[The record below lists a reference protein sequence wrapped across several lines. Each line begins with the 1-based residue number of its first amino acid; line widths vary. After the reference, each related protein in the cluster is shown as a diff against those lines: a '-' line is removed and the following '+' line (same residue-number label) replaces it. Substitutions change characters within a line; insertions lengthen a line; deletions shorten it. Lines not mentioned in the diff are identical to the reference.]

1 MPAFSGKDGSVMIG
15 QQEIA
20 DVTKWSAEHKVAT
33 GRFGS
38 STSGGWK
45 QSVPGVQ
52 EITGDFEAKL
62 QETGNYP
69 TVGVSA
75 TMTLDTGQLTLNGSA
90 IITSVSLEVDMDNGE
105 PVGFKASFESN
116 GAWTITPS
124 SSSSSSSSE

>member
-1 MPAFSGKDGSVMIG
+1 MPAFSGKDGSVTIG
-15 QQEIA
+15 TDQVA

-38 STSGGWK
+38 SSSQGWK

-62 QETGNYP
+62 QETTAYP
-69 TVGVSA
+69 DVGSTVN
-75 TMTLDTGQLTLNGSA
+75 LNLNTGKLALSGSA
-90 IITSVSLEVDMDNGE
+90 IITSVSLDVDIDNGE

-116 GAWTITPS
+116 GPWTITPATPK
-124 SSSSSSSSE
+124 E